1 MDARVLF
8 TDLFSCFIS
17 NVPLFLDLA
26 DAVVAK
32 LDERDKAKKDLTV
45 AISKATTSK
54 VVTLFKQVGFH
65 QKVYDGPVIAVPVTF
80 APFDWGQRD
89 EDTALP
95 DARTH
100 IEIELRKFGVPIGHK
115 NGYAVE
121 DVHKIKDLLTM
132 SDEKVGAISGGS
144 DVAVVPFQT
153 AKSGLNACICVLF
166 EIKTFKNVSN
176 SCGGLK
182 RFEAQAHVELLASR
196 CLSDQPGVMVVLSDL
211 VSGAILYSIE
221 YDEEYKG
228 FNVVEHT
235 STLDEMGAVV
245 AKFLAETTVPNVS
258 FRPVEEH
265 QNPRDIP
272 VIAFKKTKLSHDVGL
287 ALEHFNDM
295 VDDTEPNSR
304 ERACL
309 VEQLLRSME
318 VPRMPSIVH
327 YSMYS

>member
-1 MDARVLF
+1 M
-8 TDLFSCFIS
+8 
-17 NVPLFLDLA
+17 
-26 DAVVAK
+26 
-32 LDERDKAKKDLTV
+32 TV

-65 QKVYDGPVIAVPVTF
+65 QKVYDGPGIAAPVTF

-89 EDTALP
+89 VDTALP

-196 CLSDQPGVMVVLSDL
+196 CLLDQPGVWWYSQTSCLEPFFTRLSMMR
-211 VSGAILYSIE
+211 
-221 YDEEYKG
+221 
-228 FNVVEHT
+228 
-235 STLDEMGAVV
+235 STKDSMLWSTRQPWM
-245 AKFLAETTVPNVS
+245 KWVPLLPSSLPRRRCQMSASALSRNT
-258 FRPVEEH
+258 RTPVTF
-265 QNPRDIP
+265 QS
-272 VIAFKKTKLSHDVGL
+272 L
-287 ALEHFNDM
+287 
-295 VDDTEPNSR
+295 
-304 ERACL
+304 
-309 VEQLLRSME
+309 LLR
-318 VPRMPSIVH
+318 RPS
-327 YSMYS
+327 